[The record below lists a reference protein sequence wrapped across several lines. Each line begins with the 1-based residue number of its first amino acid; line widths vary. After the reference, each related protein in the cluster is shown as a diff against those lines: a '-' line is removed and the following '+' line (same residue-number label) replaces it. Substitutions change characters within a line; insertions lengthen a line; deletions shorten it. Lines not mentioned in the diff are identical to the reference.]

1 MDVVYCSR
9 ALEKKMDPD
18 LATDVLRKEKIDRID
33 TEGMIVSR
41 TTTRS
46 DREQLLAS
54 WHLPL
59 GEGEARARE
68 TSMMAA
74 LIDCFNS
81 SLIYNNYYSRVRI
94 MN

>member
-1 MDVVYCSR
+1 
-9 ALEKKMDPD
+9 MDPD

-54 WHLPL
+54 RHLPL
-59 GEGEARARE
+59 GEGEGKGDADADSGTDR
-68 TSMMAA
+68 
-74 LIDCFNS
+74 L
-81 SLIYNNYYSRVRI
+81 L
-94 MN
+94 